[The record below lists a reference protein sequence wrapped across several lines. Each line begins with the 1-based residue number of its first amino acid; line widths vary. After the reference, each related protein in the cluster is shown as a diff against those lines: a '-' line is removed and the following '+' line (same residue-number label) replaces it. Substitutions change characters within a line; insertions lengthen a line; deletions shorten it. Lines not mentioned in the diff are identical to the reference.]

1 MEVQNRRKK
10 MSVKPTNAN
19 IINAVVKTL
28 PSSYQDRIPTATQTN
43 LEAVYDAIWNYQPAR
58 NEFINSLFG
67 LIGMQTIDATDFR
80 NPLSELKKNPM
91 RYGDTDEEIFV
102 NMVRGQGIDGYADAS
117 KALGFYES
125 YVMANFHNV
134 NFEQQYPITVR
145 YSQLKSAFLS
155 EYGLRNLI
163 TAKFKSAI
171 SAGEWDEYLAMLNLL
186 MIGYKKK
193 ALPAT
198 TVSAVRDKTTAE
210 DLMVEMQAFVE
221 SCQFPDT
228 TLNPAGAQSTA
239 SPQSLIT
246 FVTPKAKALMGV
258 KALANAYNLEYA
270 DFKTRLKVVNKFDDN
285 GNIQAIVCDAR
296 FFRCRDH
303 FREIDYNRNGAA
315 MSVNYFYNLSEV
327 ISASMFYPVMIF
339 TTEPMEI
346 ASITGTNITDA
357 IPGTERQLNFAVV
370 TSGPQYNPNIM
381 DFEITTKVVGKGEG
395 DPGTYLVP
403 GTQTLVIS
411 PRETNFPI
419 TVKATSRYRP
429 SVTKTITVAK
439 AAD

>member
-1 MEVQNRRKK
+1 
-10 MSVKPTNAN
+10 MSVKATNAN

-28 PSSYQDRIPTATQTN
+28 PTAYKERIPTATQTN
-43 LEAVYDAIWNYQPAR
+43 LDAVYDAIWSYQPAR
-58 NEFINSLFG
+58 NDFINALFG

-102 NMVRGQGIDGYADAS
+102 NMAKGQGIDGFADAA

-125 YVMANFHNV
+125 YIMANFHNV
-134 NFEQQYPITVR
+134 NFEMQYPITVR
-145 YSQLKSAFLS
+145 YSQLKSAFLR
-155 EYGLRNLI
+155 EYGLRDLI
-163 TAKFKSAI
+163 TAKFKSAV
-171 SAGEWDEYLAMLNLL
+171 SAGEWDEYLSMLNLL
-186 MIGYKKK
+186 LTGYSKK

-198 TVSAVRDKTTAE
+198 TVTAVTDKSSAE

-228 TLNPAGAQSTA
+228 TLNPAGAHSTA
-239 SPQSLIT
+239 TPQSLIT

-270 DFKTRLKVVNKFDDN
+270 DFKTRLKVVNKFDDA

-296 FFRCRDH
+296 FFRCREH

-315 MSVNYFYNLSEV
+315 MSVNYFYSLSEV
-327 ISASMFYPVMIF
+327 ISASMFYPVMVF
-339 TTEPMEI
+339 TSESQEI
-346 ASITGTNITDA
+346 SEITGTNITDA
-357 IPGTERQLNFAVV
+357 LPGTERQLNFEVR

-381 DFEITTKVVGKGEG
+381 DFEITSTVVGKGDG

-403 GTQTLVIS
+403 GTQILVIS

-419 TVKATSRYRP
+419 SVKATSRYRP
-429 SVTKTITVAK
+429 SVTKTITLTK
-439 AAD
+439 AAG